1 MKRFP
6 VLFFGLIFLG
16 TGTMHNGF
24 LSSAADLEPR
34 IQRELLWYTAPADFQ
49 DKIIGT
55 WMLFSVESIN
65 PDRSKIQPFG
75 PAPVGR
81 VVFDSTGHF
90 MLLSMATTLPKFA
103 SNNRATGT
111 PEENKA
117 IVTGSLGLF
126 GSYKVDE
133 AEKVLIWRIEACT
146 FPNWIGQEQKSQ
158 VELVTDEELK
168 FLNPATSIGGGLHRL
183 TWKRVN

>member
-6 VLFFGLIFLG
+6 IVFFGLILLG
-16 TGTMHNGF
+16 TGTIHNSF

-49 DKIIGT
+49 NKIIGT
-55 WMLFSVESIN
+55 WMLVSVESIN
-65 PDRSKIQPFG
+65 PDGSKIQPFG

-90 MLLSMATTLPKFA
+90 TFLSMTTTLPKFTG
-103 SNNRATGT
+103 NNRTT
-111 PEENKA
+111 DTSKENRA
-117 IVTGSLGLF
+117 IVTGSLGLL
-126 GSYKVDE
+126 GTYYVNE
-133 AEKVLIWRIEACT
+133 AEKILTWRVEACT
-146 FPNWIGQEQKSQ
+146 FPNWIGQEQKSL

-168 FLNPATSIGGGLHRL
+168 FLIPATSLGGGSHRFI
-183 TWKRVN
+183 WKRVN